1 MEKYV
6 TRIYSWSKGH
16 FLNNLNKVKKKE
28 QSDARLRMN
37 AFSKIV
43 VCPHEERGL
52 NFEEHR
58 DFL

>member
-1 MEKYV
+1 MEIYV

-16 FLNNLNKVKKKE
+16 FLNNLNKVQEE
-28 QSDARLRMN
+28 QSDARLGMN
-37 AFSKIV
+37 AFSKNV
-43 VCPHEERGL
+43 GCPHEERGL